1 MEPDIDYQPTR
12 ILMDEAIQNRYAIT
26 IHYMSDAGR
35 VETFRRVTPF
45 CMGRYTIKDQR
56 NILNG
61 VTFTYVRVQHLTGQS
76 FSSGR
81 AIGVQRLFRFDRILD
96 MNQALGI
103 TFNQPNP
110 PGYNQNDEFFDSIIS
125 RV

>member
-12 ILMDEAIQNRYAIT
+12 ILMDEAIQNKYAIT

-35 VETFRRVTPF
+35 VETFRRVVPF
-45 CMGRYTIKDQR
+45 TMGRYTIRDPR
-56 NILNG
+56 NPLNG
-61 VTFTYVRVQHLTGQS
+61 ITFTYVRVWHLTGQS

-96 MNQALGI
+96 MNWALSL

-110 PGYNQNDEFFDSIIS
+110 PGYNQTDQFFDSIIS
-125 RV
+125 TV